1 MNIFKKINFKQYGM
15 IIALILITILFQI
28 LTDGVLLRPIN
39 VNNLVLQNSYI
50 LILAIGMLLV
60 IVTGNID
67 LSVGSVAGFAGALSG
82 MLIVNQGWPVWL
94 AVIVVLAVGGVVG
107 AWHGFWI
114 SYKKIPAFIV
124 TLAGMLVF
132 RGFTMAILGGQTIAP
147 FPTNFQVMA
156 SGFLSDYIGNIN
168 SITLTLAITGILSI
182 VFIVLDL
189 RARKKQQ
196 THGIEVTAFYLWIIK
211 AVLILGAFNGFG
223 FLLGS
228 HAGIPMVLI
237 LVAILAVVYQFVTNR
252 TIIGRHIYAYGGNSK
267 AAELTG
273 LKTKQLVFWV
283 YVNMG
288 VLAALA
294 GLIFTA
300 RLNAA
305 TPRAGTNFELE
316 AIAAAFI
323 GGASPMG
330 GVGKV
335 WGAIIGALVMGILNN
350 GMSIL
355 GVGVDYQQAIMGA
368 ILLAAVVFDVY
379 TKSKGVQES

>member
-1 MNIFKKINFKQYGM
+1 MDIFKKINLKQYGM
-15 IIALILITILFQI
+15 IIALVLITVLFQI

-67 LSVGSVAGFAGALSG
+67 LSVGSVAGFAGALG
-82 MLIVNQGWPVWL
+82 GILIVSQGWPVWL
-94 AVIVVLAVGGVVG
+94 AVIIVLATGGIVG

-132 RGFTMAILGGQTIAP
+132 RGLTMAILGGQTIAP
-147 FPTNFQVMA
+147 FPSDFQIMA
-156 SGFLSDYIGNIN
+156 SGFLSDYIDMN
-168 SITLTLAITGILSI
+168 STVLTLVVTGSLSV

-196 THGIEVTAFYLWIIK
+196 THDIEVVNFYLWIVKVVI
-211 AVLILGAFNGFG
+211 ILGAFNGFG
-223 FLLGS
+223 LLLGA
-228 HAGIPMVLI
+228 HAGIPIVLI
-237 LVAILAVVYQFVTNR
+237 LVAILAVIYQFITTR
-252 TIIGRHIYAYGGNSK
+252 TIMGRHIYAYGGNSK

-355 GVGVDYQQAIMGA
+355 GVGVDYQQAIMGV

-379 TKSKGVQES
+379 TKSKAPQES

>member
-1 MNIFKKINFKQYGM
+1 MSKKINFKQYGM
-15 IIALILITILFQI
+15 VIALVLIAVLFQI

-82 MLIVNQGWPVWL
+82 VFIVSNGWPVWL
-94 AVIVVLAVGGVVG
+94 TIIVVLVVGGIVG

-114 SYKKIPAFIV
+114 AYIKIPAFIV
-124 TLAGMLVF
+124 TLAGMLIF
-132 RGFTMAILGGQTIAP
+132 RGLTMAILGGQTIAP
-147 FPTNFQVMA
+147 FPGNFQVMA
-156 SGFLSDYIGNIN
+156 SGFLADFFGNI
-168 SITLTLAITGILSI
+168 SPAVLSVAITGILSI
-182 VFIVLDL
+182 LFVILDY
-189 RARKKQQ
+189 RARKKQE
-196 THGIEVTAFYLWIIK
+196 HHDIEVAPFAFWVAKIVII
-211 AVLILGAFNGFG
+211 LIALNGFG
-223 FLLGS
+223 MLLGA
-228 HAGIPMVLI
+228 HAGIPMVLV
-237 LVAILAVVYQFVTNR
+237 LVTILAIIYHFVSTK
-252 TIIGRHIYAYGGNSK
+252 TILGRHVYAYGGNAK

-294 GLIFTA
+294 GLIFAA

-323 GGASPMG
+323 GGASPAG
-330 GVGKV
+330 GVGRV
-335 WGAIIGALVMGILNN
+335 WGAMIGALVMGILNN

-379 TKSKGVQES
+379 TKSKGSQAT

>member
-1 MNIFKKINFKQYGM
+1 
-15 IIALILITILFQI
+15 
-28 LTDGVLLRPIN
+28 
-39 VNNLVLQNSYI
+39 
-50 LILAIGMLLV
+50 MLLV

-82 MLIVNQGWPVWL
+82 LLIVNHDWPIWL
-94 AVIVVLAVGGVVG
+94 SMSVILAVGGLIG

-114 SYKKIPAFIV
+114 AYKKIPAFIV

-132 RGFTMAILGGQTIAP
+132 RGLTLSILGGQTIAP
-147 FPTNFQVMA
+147 FPAGFQVMA
-156 SGFLSDYIGNIN
+156 SGYLSDYFGDISPN
-168 SITLTLAITGILSI
+168 TLTLAMTVILSC

-189 RARKKQQ
+189 RTRKKQQ
-196 THGIEVTAFYLWIIK
+196 AHDIEVTPFHFWLFKVVIILV
-211 AVLILGAFNGFG
+211 ALNGFG
-223 FLLGS
+223 MLLGA

-237 LVAILAVVYQFVTNR
+237 LIAILAIIYHFVSTK
-252 TIIGRHIYAYGGNSK
+252 TIIGRHIYAYGGNAK

-335 WGAIIGALVMGILNN
+335 WGAIIGAQVMGILNN
-350 GMSIL
+350 GMSIM
-355 GVGVDYQQAIMGA
+355 GVGVDLQQAIMGL

-379 TKSKGVQES
+379 AKSKGSQCN

>member
-1 MNIFKKINFKQYGM
+1 MNILKKINLKQYGM
-15 IIALILITILFQI
+15 IIALVIITVLFQM
-28 LTDGVLLRPIN
+28 LTGGVLLQPLN

-50 LILAIGMLLV
+50 LILSIGMLLV

-67 LSVGSVAGFAGALSG
+67 LSVGSIAGLTGALSG
-82 MLIVNQGWPVWL
+82 MFIVQQGWPVWL
-94 AVIVVLAVGGVVG
+94 AVIVVLAIGGLIG

-114 SYKKIPAFIV
+114 AYKKIPAFIV

-132 RGFTMAILGGQTIAP
+132 RGFTMTILGGQTVAP
-147 FPTNFQVMA
+147 FPVHFQRMA
-156 SGFLSDYIGNIN
+156 TGFLADYFGNI
-168 SITLTLAITGILSI
+168 SASTLTFMITGLLSALFV
-182 VFIVLDL
+182 VFDL
-189 RARKKQQ
+189 RARKKQKN
-196 THGIEVTAFYLWIIK
+196 HEIEVSHIGLWGAKIAIILV
-211 AVLILGAFNGFG
+211 ALNGFG
-223 FLLGS
+223 MLLGA
-228 HAGIPMVLI
+228 HLGIPLVLVW
-237 LVAILAVVYQFVTNR
+237 VAILAGIYQFLATK
-252 TIIGRHIYAYGGNSK
+252 TILGRHIYAYGGNPK

-294 GLIFTA
+294 GIIFTA

-323 GGASPMG
+323 GGASPKG

-350 GMSIL
+350 GMSIM
-355 GVGVDYQQAIMGA
+355 GVGVDLQQAIMGM

-379 TKSKGVQES
+379 TKSKGTKSE